1 MDGDGGVNETRYAK
15 IVEESRSPVLGLFG
29 QALREDTSRTFPRV
43 LFATFVGTGIQIP
56 RAVMKHTNAEREA
69 FVYGMLR
76 KWAGW
81 VIDIAQIQL
90 EIHGAERIDPSKPSL
105 FVANHSSPA
114 DIPVLFKAIPTKAT
128 FVANGFFTKI
138 PIMRYWMRHS
148 GGVFVD
154 QGNPDSALR
163 AFKSMLR
170 KLAHGKSL
178 ILFPEGYIW
187 QGEGLGEFKR
197 GGIHAAILAH
207 RQIVPICITGTDSV
221 MRTGSMRIVPGKHV
235 RVEFAPPIDP
245 DTLSR
250 AERKAIDLRLHDLIA
265 GMKATGTKEAQE
277 ARRHPSRPQQD

>member
-43 LFATFVGTGIQIP
+43 LFATFVGTGMHIP
-56 RAVMKHTNAEREA
+56 RAMMKRTLPEHEA
-69 FVYGMLR
+69 FVYSILK

-81 VIDIAQIQL
+81 VIDIAQIRL
-90 EIHGAERIDPSKPSL
+90 EVHGAELIDPAKPCL
-105 FVANHSSPA
+105 FVSNHLSPA
-114 DIPVLFKAIPTKAT
+114 DIPVLFQAIPSRAT
-128 FVANGFFTKI
+128 FVANSFFTRI
-138 PIMRYWMRHS
+138 PVMRYWMRHS

-154 QGNPDSALR
+154 QGNPESELG

-170 KLAHGKSL
+170 KLAHGRSL

-221 MRTGSMRIVPGKHV
+221 MRTGSMRIVPGRKVH
-235 RVEFAPPIDP
+235 VEFAAPIDP

-250 AERKAIDLRLHDLIA
+250 AEKKSIDLRLHDLIA
-265 GMKATGTKEAQE
+265 GMKVAQE
-277 ARRHPSRPQQD
+277 SRHPPRPHKG